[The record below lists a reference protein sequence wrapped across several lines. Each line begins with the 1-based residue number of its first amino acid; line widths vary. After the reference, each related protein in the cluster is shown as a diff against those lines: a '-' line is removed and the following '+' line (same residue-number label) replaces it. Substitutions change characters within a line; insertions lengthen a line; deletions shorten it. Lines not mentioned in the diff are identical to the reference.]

1 MTPVKIDP
9 ERVNISDDAWEL
21 VEVTEDF
28 VRHRAPMERF
38 ADGNVLYVYRTTP
51 RGLTGLLEDNRRL
64 LNDSDGQ
71 KFGDGKIVGRI
82 PLNVLFDPKS
92 QLAEK
97 LREGD
102 KDHLRWFL
110 NHSENRKWRTF
121 RGNL

>member
-64 LNDSDGQ
+64 LNDSDG
-71 KFGDGKIVGRI
+71 DR
-82 PLNVLFDPKS
+82 KS
-92 QLAEK
+92 VV
-97 LREGD
+97 
-102 KDHLRWFL
+102 
-110 NHSENRKWRTF
+110 
-121 RGNL
+121 

>member
-28 VRHRAPMERF
+28 VRHRAPMERY
-38 ADGNVLYVYRTTP
+38 ANGDVLYVYRTTP
-51 RGLTGLLEDNRRL
+51 RGLTGLLEDNKRL
-64 LNDSDGQ
+64 LNDSDSQ
-71 KFGDGKIVGRI
+71 RFGDGKIVGRI
-82 PLNVLFDPKS
+82 PLNVLFDPKT

-102 KDHLRWFL
+102 RDHLRWFL
-110 NHSENRKWRTF
+110 NNSENRKWRTF
-121 RGNL
+121 RGSV

>member
-71 KFGDGKIVGRI
+71 RFGDGKIVGRI
-82 PLNVLFDPKS
+82 PLNVLFDPKT

-102 KDHLRWFL
+102 RDHLRWYL
-110 NHSENRKWRTF
+110 NRSENRLYRTF
-121 RGNL
+121 RGTV

>member
-64 LNDSDGQ
+64 FNDSDGQ
-71 KFGDGKIVGRI
+71 RFGDGKIVGRI
-82 PLNVLFDPKS
+82 PLNVLFDPRT

-102 KDHLRWFL
+102 RDHLRWYL
-110 NHSENRKWRTF
+110 NRSENRLYRTF
-121 RGNL
+121 RGTV